1 MLELALG
8 FGLACRQARRSPAFA
23 ALAVTVLA
31 AGIGASTLMFGLVEA
46 ALLRDLPVRD
56 PDRVVWMYNTRT
68 ERDRA
73 PLSVPDLDD
82 YRREATTLSG
92 LALFTNW
99 TANLTGAELPERLD
113 GTRVSGSFFP
123 LLGVRP
129 WIGRGLQPE
138 DESSDARVVVLTHGL
153 WIRRF
158 GGRAD
163 IVGRDISLNG
173 ARYTVV
179 GVLPPRFLFPFR
191 EAELAVPLTTA
202 GDPRRSDRGA
212 NFLRVVARLAPG
224 TSLAQAKAQLDGI
237 ARRLQREY
245 PEENARKI
253 GISLYPLHDE
263 IVRDYRAILLTLF
276 ASVGVLLA
284 AGCGNLANL
293 LLVRAADRQTEF
305 AVRVSLGASRGR
317 LARQLLGESAA
328 LAATGGLCGIALS
341 MAGFQ
346 AWRTWGPADF
356 PQMGDVGV
364 DVRALVFALGVSALT
379 ALACGAL
386 PAVVVARDVANTV
399 RSMTRSITS
408 GRRQSVVRRTFVAV
422 QVAAATVLLI
432 GMGIALRGFAR
443 LEHVTPGFTPDQ
455 ALSVQLSLPP
465 AGYSTRDAVV
475 RFVDALSERL
485 RATAGVSTAGAVSL
499 LPLGGLLSTMDV
511 AFPDRPKPPP
521 EEVPQAHFR
530 LISPEYF
537 AAAGVAVV
545 DGRPFSDRDRV
556 ETQPV
561 AIVSRTF
568 AERHWPGQRAVGQS
582 VQIVQATASA
592 PMEVVG
598 VVRDVKQFTLDAA
611 PTADLYVPVQ
621 QMPASQAPLL
631 AARLFWIVR
640 GAREPARLALDVR
653 DAVAHIDPAVAAA
666 NARTL
671 EAVWS
676 ASLAP
681 RRVNV
686 LLLEIF
692 GQMAV
697 ALCALGIYAVAAHS
711 ARARVRELAIR
722 AALGARRSDLM
733 TSMLRR
739 ELWPVVLGAIAGAA
753 ASLAAAPVLFGTP
766 YQTSPRDATTYVLVT
781 SGVMLMSMIATYVPV
796 RRAAAAQPAEALNS
810 LSA

>member
-1 MLELALG
+1 MHELML
-8 FGLACRQARRSPAFA
+8 GLRHAVRQARRAPGFA

-31 AGIGASTLMFGLVEA
+31 AGIGASTLMFGLVDA
-46 ALLRDLPVRD
+46 AVLRDLPVRD
-56 PDRVVWMYNTRT
+56 PGRVMWMYNTRT

-73 PLSVPDLDD
+73 PLSIPDVDD

-92 LALFTNW
+92 LAPFTNW
-99 TANLTGAELPERLD
+99 TANLTGAGVPERLD

-123 LLGVRP
+123 LLGVEP

-191 EAELAVPLTTA
+191 EAELAVPLTTTT
-202 GDPRRSDRGA
+202 DPRRSDRGA

-224 TSLAQAKAQLDGI
+224 VSVAQAKAQLDGI

-253 GISLYPLHDE
+253 GISLYSLHDE
-263 IVRDYRAILLTLF
+263 IVRDYRTILWTLF

-293 LLVRAADRQTEF
+293 LLVRAVDRQTEF
-305 AVRVSLGASRGR
+305 AVRLSLGASRGQ
-317 LARQLLGESAA
+317 LGRQLLGESAA
-328 LAATGGLCGIALS
+328 LAAAGGVGGIVLAI
-341 MAGFQ
+341 AGFQ

-356 PQMGDVGV
+356 PHMSDVGLNTS
-364 DVRALVFALGVSALT
+364 ALGFALGVSTLT

-386 PAVVVARDVANTV
+386 PAAAVARDVANAV
-399 RSMTRSITS
+399 RSMTRSSTI
-408 GRRQSVVRRTFVAV
+408 GRRQSTVRRTFVAI

-443 LEHVTPGFTPDQ
+443 LERVTPGFTPDQ

-465 AGYSTRDAVV
+465 ASYSTRDGVV
-475 RFVDALSERL
+475 RFVDALSDRL
-485 RATAGVSTAGAVSL
+485 HTAGLTSAGAVSL
-499 LPLGGLLSTMDV
+499 LPLSGLLSTMDV
-511 AFPDRPKPPP
+511 AFPERPKPRP
-521 EEVPQAHFR
+521 EDVPQAHFR
-530 LISPEYF
+530 MASPDYF
-537 AAAGVAVV
+537 AAAGIVIV
-545 DGRPFSDRDRV
+545 DGRAFSDRDRV
-556 ETQPV
+556 DTQPV
-561 AIVSRTF
+561 AIVSQTF
-568 AERHWPGQRAVGQS
+568 ADRHWPGTRAVGQS

-592 PMEVVG
+592 PMEVIG
-598 VVRDVKQFTLDAA
+598 VVSDVKQFALDAA
-611 PTADLYVPVQ
+611 PTADLYVPIQ
-621 QMPASQAPLL
+621 QMPASQAALL
-631 AARLFWIVR
+631 AARMFWIVR
-640 GAREPARLALDVR
+640 APIDPARLAVGVR
-653 DAVAHIDPAVAAA
+653 DAVAHVDPAVAAS

-676 ASLAP
+676 SSLTP
-681 RRVNV
+681 RRMNV
-686 LLLEIF
+686 RLLEMF
-692 GQMAV
+692 GEMAV
-697 ALCALGIYAVAAHS
+697 ALCALGIYAVAAYS

-722 AALGARRSDLM
+722 AALGAQRSQLIA
-733 TSMLRR
+733 SMLQR
-739 ELWPVVLGAIAGAA
+739 ELWPVVFGATAGAA
-753 ASLAAAPVLFGTP
+753 ASLAAAPLLFGRP
-766 YQTSPRDATTYVLVT
+766 YDTSPRDMTIYAVVTTGVLI
-781 SGVMLMSMIATYVPV
+781 LALIAVYLPI
-796 RRAAAAQPAEALNS
+796 RRAAVARAADVLN
-810 LSA
+810 A

>member
-1 MLELALG
+1 MREFLLG
-8 FGLACRQARRSPAFA
+8 LHHAWRQARRSPGFA
-23 ALAVTVLA
+23 LVAVTVLA
-31 AGIGASTLMFGLVEA
+31 TGIGASTLMFGLVEA
-46 ALLRDLPVRD
+46 ALLRDLPFRD
-56 PDRVVWMYNTRT
+56 PDRVLWMYNTRT

-73 PLSVPDLDD
+73 PLSIPDVED
-82 YRREATTLSG
+82 YRRDATTLSG

-99 TANLTGAELPERLD
+99 TANLTGAGLPERLD

-123 LLGVRP
+123 LLGVQP

-163 IVGRDISLNG
+163 IVGRDVSLSG

-191 EAELAVPLTTA
+191 EAELAVPLSTTA
-202 GDPRRSDRGA
+202 DPRRSDRGA

-224 TSLAQAKAQLDGI
+224 QSVAQAKAQLDGI
-237 ARRLQREY
+237 ARRLQRDY

-253 GISLYPLHDE
+253 GISLYPLHAE
-263 IVRDYRAILLTLF
+263 IVRDYRTILWTLF

-305 AVRVSLGASRGR
+305 AVRLSLGASRGR
-317 LARQLLGESAA
+317 LGRHLLGESAA
-328 LAATGGLCGIALS
+328 LAVAGGLCGIALS
-341 MAGFQ
+341 VAGFQ

-356 PQMGDVGV
+356 PQMSDVGLN
-364 DVRALVFALGVSALT
+364 VRVLVFALAISALT
-379 ALACGAL
+379 ALVCGAL
-386 PAVVVARDVANTV
+386 PAMVVARDIAHAV
-399 RSMTRSITS
+399 RSMTRSITT
-408 GRRQSVVRRTFVAV
+408 GRRQSVVRRTFVGL

-432 GMGIALRGFAR
+432 GMGIAFRGFTR
-443 LEHVTPGFTPDQ
+443 LEHVTPGFTPDR

-465 AGYSTRDAVV
+465 ASYSTRDAIV
-475 RFVDALSERL
+475 RFVDALGERL
-485 RATAGVSTAGAVSL
+485 HAAAGITSAGAVSL
-499 LPLGGLLSTMDV
+499 LPLSGLLSTMDV
-511 AFPDRPKPPP
+511 AFPERPKPRP
-521 EEVPQAHFR
+521 EDVPQAHFR
-530 LISPEYF
+530 VINAEYL
-537 AAAGVAVV
+537 AAAGIAVL
-545 DGRPFSDRDRV
+545 DGRAFSDRDRV
-556 ETQPV
+556 DTQPV

-568 AERHWPGQRAVGQS
+568 AERHWPGQRAVGRS

-592 PMEVVG
+592 PMAVVG
-598 VVRDVKQFTLDAA
+598 VVSDVKQFTLDAA

-621 QMPASQAPLL
+621 QMPASQAPQL
-631 AARLFWIVR
+631 ATRLFWIVR
-640 GAREPARLALDVR
+640 GSMEPVGMALNLR
-653 DAVAHIDPAVAAA
+653 DAAAHVDPAVAVS

-681 RRVNV
+681 RRANV
-686 LLLEIF
+686 RLLEIF

-697 ALCALGIYAVAAHS
+697 VLCALGIYAVAAAS

-722 AALGARRSDLM
+722 TALGARRSDLM
-733 TSMLRR
+733 TSMLCR
-739 ELWPVVLGAIAGAA
+739 ELWPVAGGAIAGAA
-753 ASLAAAPVLFGTP
+753 ASLAAAPLLFGTP
-766 YQTSPRDATTYVLVT
+766 YQTSPRDATTYVLAT
-781 SGVMLMSMIATYVPV
+781 AGVLALALIATYLPV
-796 RRAAAAQPAEALNS
+796 RRASATKPAEVLN
-810 LSA
+810 A